1 MPRKYN
7 YIGFVSKFKKSK
19 LPIANF
25 SSKDYEILGLSFFCA
40 CGNVIKLKSPNA
52 VKSRSLEDIWG
63 NLPKEEKGKYTGAV
77 YCEKCKGESRSKK
90 TINLNSK
97 LRDNVLKSNY
107 NVFTDG
113 DLIKLVRFDDLM
125 GVNSSGKSLYM
136 ITNKS
141 SICFNK
147 KTKRFYY
154 YRSYRKGN
162 KIVSIGLRDVYIYLH
177 EFMRRL
183 VINEKVCF
191 NEVNEVYLIRNIN
204 KDYIEPFNK
213 FLNILLKFV
222 DKRDVDRLTHFL
234 EPLKIS
240 DVPTLNQSII
250 KGLELM
256 RSSNSVNFKNNLTN
270 SVISNFNLVISL
282 IQYPNLS
289 VLLFNLKK
297 EKYINLLDQSPP
309 VSFFKKRKDLSQ
321 REILQNIYIGKINYL
336 KQIRR
341 GEFKYIY
348 HNKGE
353 SFTYSEIKK
362 KFSKI
367 LIPEHFSKYKI
378 DMKSIT
384 DFALKNKLIRK
395 TDKCL
400 DPLDTSTND
409 SISYNALSQLKT
421 IEQTSEYVKF
431 LRKNKL
437 PKYII
442 KDFLEL
448 PEGSLISI
456 CQTYYLMLYNEI
468 FDKSE
473 FCSLAKKYKL
483 IPFVNVLNEFFN
495 IVDYHESHNY
505 VSSYEEAKEQSVFLK
520 HFMNIF
526 FNKLSQ
532 ETRET
537 YNDSYFTSNSIRTYK
552 DTIEIFKERGMG
564 FDEIF
569 KCKTL
574 SDIVRIHDHWSQII
588 SLEKMKKFN
597 DGIKIFSQ
605 KYSHIKEYSEN
616 DIKFKLID
624 NVNSLSEEGS
634 KMKHC
639 VKSYARGMSE
649 GKHLIFSVKDLL
661 NNERATL
668 QFARKIENNGLISW
682 TFSQLKG
689 KYNSQ
694 SSERIIS
701 SIKLFVENL
710 LLKNSIKV
718 NISYKEWDLVIQNEK
733 EKSKNIPEPLPLY
746 DEIDAGIDNIIEDF
760 DFFDNNDLPF

>member
-1 MPRKYN
+1 MSRKYN
-7 YIGFVSKFKKSK
+7 YIGYTSKTKKTPSLISGK
-19 LPIANF
+19 
-25 SSKDYEILGLSFFCA
+25 STKDIESLGLSFFCS
-40 CGNVIKLKSPNA
+40 CGSVTKVVENVENS
-52 VKSRSLEDIWG
+52 SM
-63 NLPKEEKGKYTGAV
+63 EKMTQGGSVSKYRK
-77 YCEKCKGESRSKK
+77 KCKKCNGEHQSDI
-90 TINLNSK
+90 TISLNSK
-97 LRDNVLKSNY
+97 LRDNVVKSNY

-113 DLIKLVRFDDLM
+113 DLIKLVRFDDLI

-183 VINEKVCF
+183 VLNEKVCF
-191 NEVNEVYLIRNIN
+191 NEANKVCLIRNIN

-213 FLNILLKFV
+213 FLNILLQFV

-234 EPLKIS
+234 EPLKVI
-240 DVPTLNQSII
+240 DVPTVNQSQI

-256 RSSNSVNFKNNLTN
+256 RSSNSINFKNLTN
-270 SVISNFNLVISL
+270 SVISNFHLVISL

-297 EKYINLLDQSPP
+297 EKYINLLDQSAP

-321 REILQNIYIGKINYL
+321 REIVQNIYIGKINYL
-336 KQIRR
+336 KQVRR
-341 GEFKYIY
+341 GEFKYY
-348 HNKGE
+348 GNKEKGV
-353 SFTYSEIKK
+353 TYSQIKK
-362 KFSKI
+362 RFSKI
-367 LIPEHFSKYKI
+367 LIPEHFSKYKK
-378 DMKSIT
+378 DMKSIE
-384 DFALKNKLIRK
+384 DFALKNKLICK
-395 TDKCL
+395 DF
-400 DPLDTSTND
+400 DPFD
-409 SISYNALSQLKT
+409 SPDDIVTYNTLSQLKT

-442 KDFLEL
+442 KDFLES
-448 PEGSLISI
+448 PEGSLMSM
-456 CQTYYLMLYNEI
+456 CQTYYSMLYNEI
-468 FDKSE
+468 LDESE

-483 IPFVNVLNEFFN
+483 FPFVSILSEYFH
-495 IVDYHESHNY
+495 IIDYHESHNY
-505 VSSYEEAKEQSVFLK
+505 VSSYEEAKEQNVFVK
-520 HFMNIF
+520 HFMNVY
-526 FNKLSQ
+526 FNKSSH
-532 ETRET
+532 ETREA
-537 YNDSYFTSNSIRTYK
+537 YNDDFLRTNFIRTYR
-552 DTIEIFKERGMG
+552 DTIEIFKERGLG

-569 KCKTL
+569 KCKTIR
-574 SDIVRIHDHWSQII
+574 DIVRIHDHWSQII

-597 DGIKIFSQ
+597 DGIKSFSQ

-616 DIKFKLID
+616 DIQFKLID

-649 GKHLIFSVKDLL
+649 GYHLIFSVKDLI
-661 NNERATL
+661 NGERATL
-668 QFARKIENNGLISW
+668 QFQRKIEKNGLISW

-694 SSERIIS
+694 ASERIIA

-718 NISYKEWDLVIQNEK
+718 NISYKEWDLVIKNEN
-733 EKSKNIPEPLPLY
+733 EKSKNIPELLPFH
-746 DEIDAGIDNIIEDF
+746 DDIDAGIDNIVEDF
-760 DFFDNNDLPF
+760 DFFANNDLPF

>member
-7 YIGFVSKFKKSK
+7 YIGFVSKSKKSK
-19 LPIANF
+19 LPISNF
-25 SSKDYEILGLSFFCA
+25 SSKDYEILGLNFFCT
-40 CGNVIKLKSPNA
+40 CGNVIKLKPPSTL
-52 VKSRSLEDIWG
+52 KSG
-63 NLPKEEKGKYTGAV
+63 NLSDGLPKGENEKFTRDI
-77 YCEKCKGESRSKK
+77 YCEKCKGESGSKK

-97 LRDNVLKSNY
+97 LRDNVVKSNY

-113 DLIKLVRFDDLM
+113 DLIKLVRFDDLV

-136 ITNKS
+136 VTNKS

-162 KIVSIGLRDVYIYLH
+162 KIVSIGLRDIYIHLH
-177 EFMRRL
+177 EFMRKL
-183 VINEKVCF
+183 VLNEKVCF
-191 NEVNEVYLIRNIN
+191 NHTNKVHLFRNIN

-234 EPLKIS
+234 EPLKVI
-240 DVPTLNQSII
+240 DVPTVNQSQL
-250 KGLELM
+250 KGLELI
-256 RSSNSVNFKNNLTN
+256 RSSNSSTNLTNLKN

-297 EKYINLLDQSPP
+297 EKYINLLDQSAP

-321 REILQNIYIGKINYL
+321 REIIQNIYIGKIDYL
-336 KQIRR
+336 KRLR
-341 GEFKYIY
+341 MGEFKYHVY
-348 HNKGE
+348 HNKRE
-353 SFTYSEIKK
+353 VLTYSKVKK

-378 DMKSIT
+378 DMKSIE
-384 DFALKNKLIRK
+384 DFALKKKLIRK
-395 TDKCL
+395 RNVDF
-400 DPLDTSTND
+400 DVFDDND
-409 SISYNALSQLKT
+409 SCYISYNTLSHLKT
-421 IEQTSEYVKF
+421 IEQTNEYIKF

-442 KDFLEL
+442 KDFLKSPKS

-456 CQTYYLMLYNEI
+456 CQAYYLMLYNEI
-468 FDKSE
+468 LDDSE

-483 IPFVNVLNEFFN
+483 IPFVTILSEYFN
-495 IVDYHESHNY
+495 IIDYHESHNY
-505 VSSYEEAKEQSVFLK
+505 VSSHEEAKKENVFVN
-520 HFMNIF
+520 HFMNMF
-526 FNKLSQ
+526 FKK
-532 ETRET
+532 ETKDK
-537 YNDSYFTSNSIRTYK
+537 YNDGYSRTNYIRTYK
-552 DTIEIFKERGMG
+552 DTIEIFKERGLG
-564 FDEIF
+564 FDEIL

-574 SDIVRIHDHWSQII
+574 LDVQRIHDHWSQII
-588 SLEKMKKFN
+588 SLERMKKFN
-597 DGIKIFSQ
+597 DGIKSFSQ

-624 NVNSLSEEGS
+624 NVHSLSEEGS

-661 NNERATL
+661 NDERATL
-668 QFARKIENNGLISW
+668 EFARKTENNGLISW
-682 TFSQLKG
+682 RFSQLKS

-694 SSERIIS
+694 SSERIIA
-701 SIKLFVENL
+701 SIKLFVENF

-718 NISYKEWDLVIQNEK
+718 HISYTEWDLVIQNKK
-733 EKSKNIPEPLPLY
+733 EKSNNRPEPFPFY
-746 DEIDAGIDNIIEDF
+746 DEMDARIDNIIEDA
-760 DFFDNNDLPF
+760 DWIVDNDLPF